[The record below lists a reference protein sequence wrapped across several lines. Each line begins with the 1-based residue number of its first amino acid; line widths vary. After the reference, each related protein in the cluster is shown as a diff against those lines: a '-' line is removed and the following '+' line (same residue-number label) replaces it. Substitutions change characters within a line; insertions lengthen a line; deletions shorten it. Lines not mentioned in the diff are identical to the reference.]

1 MSAPESAPE
10 ISAASSSTALP
21 ASNSEVPDTAPP
33 AKIER
38 YSPSEEASL
47 VAESDT
53 LRKSANNLFT
63 VSDFTGAI
71 TGYERALAQLPSYL
85 DFEIAVLRSN
95 ITACFLQL
103 KEWKSCIEQADKGLQ
118 CLEEYEKE
126 EADSESKGQEDRIVE
141 VADDE
146 VVEEGIVEEVR
157 ARHTKDEV
165 QKIRIKLLL
174 RRAKARVET
183 GGWAALNGA
192 VEGMFLDIFQCRRH
206 SLIEWV

>member
-1 MSAPESAPE
+1 MSASESAPE
-10 ISAASSSTALP
+10 ISAASSSTAP
-21 ASNSEVPDTAPP
+21 PIDKQTTDTAPP

-118 CLEEYEKE
+118 CLEDYEKE
-126 EADSESKGQEDRIVE
+126 EAESETKGQEDRIVE
-141 VADDE
+141 IADDE
-146 VVEEGIVEEVR
+146 VVEEGIVEETK

-174 RRAKARVET
+174 RRAKARVES

-192 VEGMFLDIFQCRRH
+192 VEGTFFYLSNTECTC
-206 SLIEWV
+206 